1 MGNHTEKKHK
11 GHRCWS
17 SKKWMGLSKRR
28 LRGDDQSNVR
38 IAVRSRHPSQT
49 IDGNK
54 YFKPCCACV
63 KFFFF
68 YTSVNAKLNAV
79 ILYFFGF
86 SNLISVLFLLSH
98 AWRSPLTLCLCGCVS
113 VSVSPFLRDYKLN
126 CLLIV
131 DFPPS
136 FT

>member
-1 MGNHTEKKHK
+1 MGNYTEKKHK

-63 KFFFF
+63 NYFFF

-79 ILYFFGF
+79 ILYFFSF
-86 SNLISVLFLLSH
+86 PNLISVLFFVVSCLVFSAHSLSL
-98 AWRSPLTLCLCGCVS
+98 SVGVCLSSSLPFSEITNLTVS
-113 VSVSPFLRDYKLN
+113 
-126 CLLIV
+126 
-131 DFPPS
+131 
-136 FT
+136 

>member
-1 MGNHTEKKHK
+1 MGNYTEKKHK

-63 KFFFF
+63 NFF

-79 ILYFFGF
+79 ILYFFSF
-86 SNLISVLFLLSH
+86 PNLISVLLLLSH
-98 AWRSPLTLCLCGCVS
+98 AWLSPLALSLCLWVCVC
-113 VSVSPFLRDYKLN
+113 LRL
-126 CLLIV
+126 CHSLR
-131 DFPPS
+131 S
-136 FT
+136 QT

>member
-1 MGNHTEKKHK
+1 MGNYTEKKHK

-38 IAVRSRHPSQT
+38 IAVRSRHPSQA

-63 KFFFF
+63 NFFFNN
-68 YTSVNAKLNAV
+68 SVNAKMNSV
-79 ILYFFGF
+79 ILCFFSF
-86 SNLISVLFLLSH
+86 PNLIFVLLLLSH
-98 AWRSPLTLCLCGCVS
+98 AWRSSLTLSLSVGVCLS
-113 VSVSPFLRDYKLN
+113 LSLPFSEITNL
-126 CLLIV
+126 
-131 DFPPS
+131 S
-136 FT
+136 AS